1 MIVKIL
7 TEGGEMKPGPVLSQK
22 LGPAGINIGE
32 VIQKVNEATKNF
44 QGLKVPVE
52 IDVDL
57 GTKDFEVK
65 VFSPPVSEL
74 LKREI
79 GITKGSGVQKKIY
92 VANASIEQV
101 ISVSKTKFPNMLS
114 KSLKSAVKT
123 IVGTCGSLGILI
135 ENKTPIEIQEE
146 INQGKYD
153 SEITKEKTETS
164 AEKKAKLD
172 AYFSKV
178 KAEQEKIIQQ
188 EQAAKEA
195 AEAEKTTEAAG
206 TATTATEEKAPAKTE
221 EKASVKTPAKEE
233 KKPGK
238 SKK

>member
-7 TEGGEMKPGPVLSQK
+7 IEGGEMKPGPVLSQK
-22 LGPAGINIGE
+22 LGPAGINLGQ
-32 VIQKVNEATKNF
+32 VIQRVNEATKNF

-79 GITKGSGVQKKIY
+79 GITKGSGAQKKIY
-92 VANASIEQV
+92 VANASIEQI

-123 IVGTCGSLGILI
+123 VVGTCGSLGILI

-153 SEITKEKTETS
+153 DEITKEKTETS
-164 AEKKAKLD
+164 KEKKAKLE

-195 AEAEKTTEAAG
+195 EAEKTTEAALS
-206 TATTATEEKAPAKTE
+206 TEEKVPAKAE
-221 EKASVKTPAKEE
+221 EKVPAKTPAKEE
-233 KKPGK
+233 KKQGK